1 MPPRE
6 SSLILRE
13 AYRDAAG
20 RLAADPYL
28 AEHASRDAAHLL
40 LHTLGLPGTA
50 LHAHPGR
57 PLSPAESRAFA
68 AAISR
73 RLRHEPVQY
82 ITGEQEFY
90 GLSLRV
96 TPATLIP
103 RPETELLVESVL
115 AKLPAEARVADVGT
129 GSGAIAVALA
139 HHLPGAAVVALDL
152 SAAALLVAEENARR
166 HSVAERISFRAS
178 DLLAALNPGDR
189 IDAIVSN
196 PPYVPAAEA
205 SSLHPQVRDYEP
217 ALALYAEDDGLAV
230 YRRLIPQAFVSLPPG
245 GLLAMEIGHGQ
256 RAALT
261 ELLQEWREV
270 EFRDDLNGI
279 PRVVLARRP

>member
-1 MPPRE
+1 MPLRE
-6 SSLILRE
+6 SSLTLRE
-13 AYRDAAG
+13 AYRDAAE
-20 RLAADPYL
+20 RLAGDPQL
-28 AEHASRDAAHLL
+28 AEWASRDAAHLL

-57 PLSPAESRAFA
+57 AVTPEESRRFA

-73 RLRHEPVQY
+73 RLLHEPIQY

-90 GLSLRV
+90 GLALRV

-103 RPETELLVESVL
+103 RPETELLVESL
-115 AKLPAEARVADVGT
+115 LTKLPANARVVDVGT
-129 GSGAIAVALA
+129 GSGAIAIALA
-139 HHLPGAAVVALDL
+139 HHLPGAAFVALDL
-152 SAAALLVAEENARR
+152 SAAALVVAEENARR
-166 HSVAERISFRAS
+166 HGVAKRISFRVS
-178 DLLAALNPGDR
+178 DLLAAVSPADR

-205 SSLHPQVRDYEP
+205 ASLHPQVRDYEP
-217 ALALYAEDDGLAV
+217 GLALYAEDDGLAV
-230 YRRLIPQAFVSLPPG
+230 YRRLVPQALATLPAG

-256 RAALT
+256 RAMLA
-261 ELLQEWREV
+261 ELLRAWREV

-279 PRVVLARRP
+279 PRVVLARRA